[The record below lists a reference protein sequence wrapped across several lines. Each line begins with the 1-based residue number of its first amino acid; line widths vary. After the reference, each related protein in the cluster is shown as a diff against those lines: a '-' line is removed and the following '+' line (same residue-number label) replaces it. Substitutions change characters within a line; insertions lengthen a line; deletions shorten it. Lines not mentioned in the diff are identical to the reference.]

1 MREVEI
7 SVGDGKT
14 LKLTEDNCWVC
25 LFTEANIYDHVYL
38 VRGEDASCIFECR
51 PLLDHLMNLGFPMQ
65 IRRYP
70 TEWDERAF
78 SEYLEQQVDH
88 IEDELDELGGEG

>member
-1 MREVEI
+1 MEVL
-7 SVGDGKT
+7 VKT
-14 LKLTEDNCWVC
+14 TSGIIRLNDDNTWVC
-25 LFTEANIYDHVYL
+25 LFTEAPVYNHVYTYRDER
-38 VRGEDASCIFECR
+38 VSCIFEH
-51 PLLDHLMNLGFPMQ
+51 PQIIDQLMNNGFPMM

-88 IEDELDELGGEG
+88 IDEELDDLEGG